1 MNFLERVYLKYR
13 DPQAYALF
21 KENRRDEDLLDRIRQ
36 INAEPLTMPRKPDC
50 SFKHSGNCGDIIF
63 AIPAMLALAGA
74 EKDNNI
80 SLYLRTG
87 QEVPYQQTMKHPLGN
102 VSLNDR
108 MVQMMTPLVLSQK
121 GFARCETF
129 EGQTIDYDLDRIRDY
144 PLMLDRGNI
153 CRWYFLV
160 FPEYYDLSAPWLT
173 VEPSP
178 VTKDAIVVAR
188 SSRYRMPL
196 IDYRFLREYPNI
208 FFVGLEE
215 EYLDMREQ
223 IPAMTFL
230 EVGDFLQLAKLIAGS
245 RLFIGNQSLPFTLA
259 EALKVNRLL
268 EVYFKA
274 PTNSVAG
281 RNGYDFCFQQQ
292 FEYLVK
298 TRYEKGTDL

>member
-1 MNFLERVYLKYR
+1 MNFIRKIHMKYS
-13 DPQAYALF
+13 DPQAYAIY
-21 KENRRDEDLLDRIRQ
+21 KESRRDEDLLNRIRQ
-36 INAEPLTMPRKPDC
+36 VNAEPLIMPRTPDC

-63 AIPAMLALAGA
+63 AMPAMFALAGTQK
-74 EKDNNI
+74 EKNI

-102 VSLNDR
+102 VSLNEQ
-108 MVQMMTPLVLSQK
+108 MVQMITPLVLSQK
-121 GFARCETF
+121 HFARCETF
-129 EGQTIDYDLDRIRDY
+129 HGQAIDYDLDRIRDY
-144 PLMLDRGNI
+144 PLLLDRGNI
-153 CRWYFLV
+153 SRWYFLV
-160 FPEYYDLSAPWLT
+160 FPEYYDLSNPWLS

-208 FFVGLEE
+208 YFVGLEE

-230 EVGDFLQLAKLIAGS
+230 KVGDFLELAQLIAGS
-245 RLFIGNQSLPFTLA
+245 RLFIGNQGLPFTLA

-268 EVYFKA
+268 ELYFKA

-281 RNGYDFCFQQQ
+281 KNGFDFCFQQQ

-298 TRYEKGTDL
+298 TRYEKGADT